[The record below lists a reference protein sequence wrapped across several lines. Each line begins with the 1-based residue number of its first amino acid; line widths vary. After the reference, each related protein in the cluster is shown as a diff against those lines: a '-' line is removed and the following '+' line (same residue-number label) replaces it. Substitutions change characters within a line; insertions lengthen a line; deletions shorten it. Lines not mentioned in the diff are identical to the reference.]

1 MDSTMTRTTT
11 GRRIRTPLLVIA
23 AAIVVGVAATPAS
36 AGSQKIGSEE
46 FGLTFKQLVR
56 KAEAVED
63 HIAGCMQDA
72 GFDYVANDF
81 DSIRRAMNADKTAP
95 GLSEGEFRR
104 EFGFGISTQF
114 DKPIVQLGLGEEN
127 ADIRA
132 GLAVPDQAAFD
143 RTLLGEHTDAVFA
156 NALESEDFSRT
167 GGCTRRAVER
177 EFTKK
182 EISAAYI
189 NPGDQRI
196 DEDQRVKAAYQRY
209 ARCLRNAS
217 AAFEY
222 RTPDEVEEDLLTRF
236 EAIVGS
242 DDPEGLDEVRAADL
256 AELQDFERN
265 VAQASFRCEERFV
278 EPVRE
283 KVEKEIYGRLP
294 S

>member
-1 MDSTMTRTTT
+1 MDRTMTRTTT
-11 GRRIRTPLLVIA
+11 GRRIRTSLLVTV
-23 AAIVVGVAATPAS
+23 AAIAVGALATPAG
-36 AGSQKIGSEE
+36 AGTQKIGSEE
-46 FGLTFKQLVR
+46 FGLTFKQLVK

-63 HIAGCMQDA
+63 HIAECMQDA

-114 DKPIVQLGLGEEN
+114 DKPIVQLGLGEDN

-132 GLAVPDQAAFD
+132 GLTVPDQAAFD

-156 NALESEDFSRT
+156 NGLESEDFSRT

-182 EISAAYI
+182 EISRGYI
-189 NPGDQRI
+189 NPGDQRV
-196 DEDQRVKAAYQRY
+196 DQDQRVKAAYQRY
-209 ARCLRNAS
+209 ARCMRNAN

-222 RTPDEVEEDLLTRF
+222 RTPDELEEDIQTQF
-236 EAIVGS
+236 DAIVGS
-242 DDPEGLDEVRAADL
+242 DDPEGLDAVRAADL
-256 AELQDFERN
+256 AELQDLERN
-265 VAQASFRCEERFV
+265 AARASFKCEERFI
-278 EPVRE
+278 EPVKE
-283 KVEKEIYGRLP
+283 KVEKEVFGRLP
-294 S
+294 R